1 MSNNLLQTHG
11 DVKPV
16 FAIDQTDGA
25 GSVSTGVAVQVAGPK
40 LDFFGIDLGADPS
53 GKLSVNS
60 AVDSV
65 IKSIAQLAT
74 VHMYQIEAS
83 ASANNM
89 SIAIYP
95 TAAWTAAAMQ
105 TAIRALGTVDS
116 YDLSGAVVTNVGF
129 KLAAA

>member
-1 MSNNLLQTHG
+1 
-11 DVKPV
+11 
-16 FAIDQTDGA
+16 
-25 GSVSTGVAVQVAGPK
+25 
-40 LDFFGIDLGADPS
+40 
-53 GKLSVNS
+53 
-60 AVDSV
+60 
-65 IKSIAQLAT
+65 
-74 VHMYQIEAS
+74 MYQIEAS